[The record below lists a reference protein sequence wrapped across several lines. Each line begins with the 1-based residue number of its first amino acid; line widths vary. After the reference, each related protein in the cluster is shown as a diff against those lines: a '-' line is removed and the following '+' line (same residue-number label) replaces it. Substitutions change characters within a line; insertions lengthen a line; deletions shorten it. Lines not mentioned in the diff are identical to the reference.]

1 MICSMGEAWKVKQP
15 SAQSRGTSACKDSCQ
30 TQGGMSPYY
39 RTSATE
45 PVSLYRIEGGPAFGI
60 YLFFRAVMPE
70 NQEGIAFSFSLA
82 HTYFREVFSTR
93 SAVYRVEGN
102 ISSAP
107 HNHRLAINSM
117 SYTEDALRVIPSF
130 VLTYLI
136 AVLRRSREVV
146 VFLIRLPHILGTVFW
161 SRAQFVVPTAHNRL
175 VLNHVGGHPTP
186 IAPIMH
192 IYAL

>member
-1 MICSMGEAWKVKQP
+1 
-15 SAQSRGTSACKDSCQ
+15 
-30 TQGGMSPYY
+30 
-39 RTSATE
+39 
-45 PVSLYRIEGGPAFGI
+45 
-60 YLFFRAVMPE
+60 MPE

-161 SRAQFVVPTAHNRL
+161 SRAQFVVPAAQNRL

-192 IYAL
+192 IYALSANIVRLTMVRVTLVGAPPEYTRLSNKRPTRRVFNPTVMLSITR